1 MTTIGALAEPLT
13 ISRSPR
19 LKTVAW
25 TLLFLLVATIVGLA
39 LIPWQQ
45 TAHGEGRVVAY
56 SPSLRRHDVDA
67 PVDGRIAEWYV
78 VEGSK
83 VKAGDPIVRI
93 VDNDPMVLDRLRAE
107 RRALVA
113 RRDGAR
119 ISKATAALQVQRQK
133 ELFAQGLA
141 SRRTYEL
148 AEQERAKFAIDEA
161 NADAEILRLDTRL
174 ARQDNQTIRAP
185 HDGTVLRR
193 GEGQGSILVK
203 TGELL
208 ATLVPDGVPQAVE
221 LWIDGNDLTLVNTG
235 QNVRLQFEGWPAV
248 QASGWPEV
256 AVGTFAG
263 VIKLVDVADDGKGK
277 FRVLVTPYDDAPWPE
292 QLVGRQGLRAQGF
305 LLAARVTLAYELW
318 RRFNGF
324 PAIPQVALTGA
335 KKS

>member
-1 MTTIGALAEPLT
+1 MTTIGTLGPPVVL
-13 ISRSPR
+13 SRSPR
-19 LKTVAW
+19 LRVVAW
-25 TLLFLLVATIVGLA
+25 SLTFLIVLLIVALA
-39 LIPWQQ
+39 GIPWQQ
-45 TAHGEGRVVAY
+45 TAHGEGRVIAY
-56 SPSLRRHDVDA
+56 SPTLRRHDVDA

-83 VKAGDPIVRI
+83 VKAGEPIVRI
-93 VDNDPMVLDRLRAE
+93 VDNDPMVLERLRGE

-119 ISKATAALQVQRQK
+119 ISKATAALQVERQND
-133 ELFAQGLA
+133 LFKQGLA

-161 NADAEILRLDTRL
+161 NAEAEILRLDTRL
-174 ARQDNQTIRAP
+174 ARQDNQVIRAP

-193 GEGQGSILVK
+193 SEGQGSILVK

-221 LWIDGNDLTLVNTG
+221 LWIDGNDLTLVNVG

-248 QASGWPEV
+248 QASGWPSV

-263 VIKLVDVADDGKGK
+263 TVKLVDVADDGKGK
-277 FRVLVTPYDDAPWPE
+277 FRVLVVPHDDAPWPE

-305 LLAARVTLAYELW
+305 LLAARVSLAYELW

-324 PAIPQVALTGA
+324 PPIPQVAFSGA